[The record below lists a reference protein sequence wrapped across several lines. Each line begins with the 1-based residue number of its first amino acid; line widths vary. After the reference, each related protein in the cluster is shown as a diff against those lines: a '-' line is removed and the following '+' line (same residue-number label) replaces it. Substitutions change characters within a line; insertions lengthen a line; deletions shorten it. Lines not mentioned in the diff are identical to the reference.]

1 MDFWTAIVIIVV
13 VASLTETIRQ
23 YLKKREKGTA
33 VSERKLEEL
42 QAQITKQDQRIEN
55 LETVILDLEH
65 EKKYREL

>member
-23 YLKKREKGTA
+23 YLKKREKGA
-33 VSERKLEEL
+33 VVSEKRLEEL
-42 QAQITKQDQRIEN
+42 QEQIHRQNQRIEN